1 MSDAKEHI
9 LLTSLKL
16 FLQKSFKEVT
26 MKEIVDKTG
35 LSKGAFYHYFSSK
48 EQLFAE
54 VISHYY
60 TGIMT
65 IDYAAYSQNSLKEFY
80 TDILAGYETNRSAT
94 EQLIP
99 HQQDEAISSNY
110 YYLIFDAMRMLPD
123 FRDNH
128 QQEQKKELNA
138 WKSVIATAKV
148 NKEITTLVSDEELA
162 KLFIY
167 LGDGT
172 NINLIINDNIDL
184 KKNELKHLW
193 DALYNSLKS

>member
-1 MSDAKEHI
+1 MHHDYQLC
-9 LLTSLKL
+9 LL
-16 FLQKSFKEVT
+16 FQKF
-26 MKEIVDKTG
+26 I
-35 LSKGAFYHYFSSK
+35 KG
-48 EQLFAE
+48 
-54 VISHYY
+54 I
-60 TGIMT
+60 
-65 IDYAAYSQNSLKEFY
+65 Y

-99 HQQDEAISSNY
+99 HQRDESISNNY

-128 QQEQKKELNA
+128 QQEQKKELHT
-138 WKSVIATAKV
+138 WKSIITKSKA
-148 NKEITTLVSDEELA
+148 NKEINTLVSDEELA
-162 KLFIY
+162 KLFVY